1 MTLEMDQLSSDLAS
15 LKISRDVP
23 ASPSLFR
30 RLGVVLSLIVVL
42 LGIGYVLLTK
52 LSPRIFKV
60 EVNVTQVMTISP
72 VQASV
77 QVTSTGYVIPQ
88 VWSKVGAK
96 VQGRLAEVFIREGDA
111 VKAGMVIARIS
122 DDDQKSA
129 VAAARTRVLMA
140 RARTETARA
149 NLAEIQR
156 QVERTRSLVAEK
168 AMPRAQLEDLELRAA
183 ALAEMV
189 SVAKA
194 ETVAAE
200 AEENTLR
207 VGLKD
212 REITS
217 PISGT
222 VISKP
227 SAVGETVGLEI
238 PIAEIADFNS
248 IVVETDVP
256 ESRLHLVKAGTPCE
270 IVLDAYPTR
279 RFRGVT
285 SEIGKRINRAKATV
299 VAKVKFRDSTE
310 GILPDMSARVSFLTE
325 EIEEKSLQEK
335 PKKVVAAT
343 AVAERDGH
351 QVLFVVE
358 DGKVHVRTAS
368 VGAVIGSNV
377 ELLDDI
383 LPGTRVV
390 RNPSGDLYNGQRVKE
405 QEN

>member
-1 MTLEMDQLSSDLAS
+1 
-15 LKISRDVP
+15 
-23 ASPSLFR
+23 
-30 RLGVVLSLIVVL
+30 VL
-42 LGIGYVLLTK
+42 
-52 LSPRIFKV
+52 
-60 EVNVTQVMTISP
+60 TISP

-88 VWSKVGAK
+88 VWSKIGAK
-96 VQGRLAEVFIREGDA
+96 VPGRLAEVLIQEGDE
-111 VKAGMVIARIS
+111 VKAGMVIARLS

-149 NLAEIQR
+149 NLAEITR
-156 QVERTRSLVAEK
+156 QVERTRSLVAGK
-168 AMPRAQLEDLELRAA
+168 AVPRAQLEDLEMR
-183 ALAEMV
+183 ALALTEMV
-189 SVAKA
+189 RVAKA

-200 AEENTLR
+200 AEESTLR

-217 PISGT
+217 PIGGT

-227 SAVGETVGLEI
+227 AAVGETISPEI

-256 ESRLHLVKAGTPCE
+256 ESRLHLVKPGTPCE

-299 VAKVKFRDSTE
+299 VAKVKFKDTME
-310 GILPDMSARVSFLTE
+310 GILPEMSARVSFLTE
-325 EIEEKSLQEK
+325 EMDEQALKEK
-335 PKKVVAAT
+335 PKKVVAAAAIT
-343 AVAERDGH
+343 ERNG
-351 QVLFVVE
+351 QKVLFVVE
-358 DGKVHVRTAS
+358 DGKLQARKTT

-383 LPGTRVV
+383 SPGTRVV
-390 RNPSGDLYNGQRVKE
+390 RNPSSDLYDGQRVKE